1 MGDFISNSFVEK
13 NQLEL
18 NALDNQQ
25 KVKAIDGTLQD
36 IARVVS

>member
-1 MGDFISNSFVEK
+1 MGDFISNSLVEK

-25 KVKAIDGTLQD
+25 KVKAIDDTLQN
-36 IARVVS
+36 IAGIVS